1 MNDIYLFLSSD
12 DSLNLYPQNNAYSFT
27 VQLPE
32 IIQMTNEWTCCL
44 VYFLCNMKDDVSS
57 VYILCDAINDS
68 FVKNTKLP
76 VLQYVH
82 AKTSNE
88 LMFEICNGSEIEI
101 RVNKTSLHT
110 ISIHIR
116 DANSF
121 KPIVASDD
129 SGYSRCVIRLRKA

>member
-12 DSLNLYPQNNAYSFT
+12 DSANLYPDNNAYSFT

-32 IIQMTNEWTCCL
+32 IIQMTGRWTCCL
-44 VYFLCNMKDDVSS
+44 VYFLCNLTADVSS

-68 FVKNTKLP
+68 YVKDAKLP

-82 AKTSNE
+82 AKTQDS
-88 LMFEICNGSEIEI
+88 LSFEICNGSEIELK
-101 RVNKTSLHT
+101 VNKSTLHT

-116 DANSF
+116 DADTF
-121 KPIVASDD
+121 KVITNANELKPTKCI
-129 SGYSRCVIRLRKA
+129 IRLRKV